1 MNDSSHNNAMQLR
14 LVCGLLASAARL
26 VPVPL
31 LDDVLR
37 EKALQLMVSRTLRQ
51 HARKYGSKAVS
62 PLYGDE
68 HGCLYGCMVGL
79 LLLPLKVLIFPVRKF
94 WAWGM
99 AVKNLARDLSE
110 AVLLGRTLDRILD
123 ANRLPIGATAESL
136 HADAARVRLAFSNA
150 TAGTDLTL
158 IRGVLTTA
166 LRSVSGLPS
175 AAMRALRGIRSR
187 PDDADPTASL
197 SSADKATVE
206 TGAARVSSALETPEM
221 RVFLTRF
228 DETFDEN
235 LRLLDERA
243 SANST
248 PS

>member
-1 MNDSSHNNAMQLR
+1 MNDPGPNAMQLR

-26 VPVPL
+26 VPVPF

-37 EKALQLMVSRTLRQ
+37 EKALQLMVSRTLKR
-51 HARKYGSKAVS
+51 HARTYGSNAVS

-68 HGCLYGCMVGL
+68 NGCLHGCMMGL
-79 LLLPLKVLIFPVRKF
+79 LLLPVRVLLFPVRKF
-94 WAWGM
+94 LAWVM
-99 AVKNLARDLSE
+99 AVKNVARDLSE

-123 ANRLPIGATAESL
+123 ANRLPTDATEEL
-136 HADAARVRLAFSNA
+136 LYADAVRVRLAFSNA

-158 IRGVLTTA
+158 LRGALTTA
-166 LRSVSGLPS
+166 LRSVSGLPR

-206 TGAARVSSALETPEM
+206 TGAARVSSALETAEM
-221 RVFLTRF
+221 RAFLTRF
-228 DETFDEN
+228 DQTFDEN

-243 SANST
+243 ANTRS
-248 PS
+248 

>member
-1 MNDSSHNNAMQLR
+1 MNDTSPNAMQLR

-37 EKALQLMVSRTLRQ
+37 EKALQLMVSRTLKQ
-51 HARKYGSKAVS
+51 HARTYGSKAVS
-62 PLYGDE
+62 PLYGDQNGCL
-68 HGCLYGCMVGL
+68 HGCIIGL
-79 LLLPLKVLIFPVRKF
+79 LVLPMKVLIFPVRKF
-94 WAWGM
+94 LAWGM

-123 ANRLPIGATAESL
+123 ANRLPMDATTESL
-136 HADAARVRLAFSNA
+136 RADAARVRLAFSNA

-221 RVFLTRF
+221 RAFLTRF

-243 SANST
+243 SAKSPT
-248 PS
+248 S